1 MPAAAAARS
10 RRALR
15 AAGLEVQAS
24 IWSQEAA
31 AGAAAVAADVVLLCI
46 EPGAGGG
53 AARCARL
60 ARGAALDG
68 VPLVVVASAAEQDEL
83 ARCLELGADD
93 ALIVPVHERI
103 AVARVKGL
111 IEARRSRRMQLELA
125 GMLERGK
132 QAFGRSV
139 EALQRSAEAAA
150 DSEQRKRYLETHDG
164 LTGLANRGYFRE
176 AVRRTLGYARRY
188 GQKLAVLSINLD
200 HFERV
205 NENLGH
211 EAGDR
216 LLESVAERVR
226 ACVRGSDI
234 VARLGADDFAVLLTS
249 LSSRE
254 GATVVARKIQ
264 ESVAR
269 PHDGESGPVYVTPS
283 IGVSVFPDDG
293 ETPDA
298 VLRSADV
305 ALHRVKEQGRG
316 QYQFYSSEMKA
327 GSLEGM
333 RLEVLLRD
341 ALERREFV
349 LYYQPQIDVEK
360 RALIGCEALVRWI
373 HPEHGMISPGDFIP
387 IAEGNGLIV
396 SIGEWV
402 LREACAQ
409 KRRWERAGLGDFPI
423 AVNVS
428 RRQFRGP
435 DFERQ
440 VASVAP
446 RDRPRAGSPRDRD
459 HRERARSTTCSR
471 RSRSL
476 RCLRRM
482 GIGLAIDDF
491 GTGYSS
497 LSVLGQFPANRLKI
511 DQAFVRDIAREPRA
525 RGDHARGARGRR
537 RARARRRGGGRRDER
552 GARLPRRARLLAH
565 AGLPVRA
572 TGARRRV
579 RVHLGRRRRAPGLSD
594 QSLGAPAHLV
604 AIRLHVDHAG
614 RSSPRALGREADQS
628 GSRARPGRWRAPAR
642 ARRCATTSQK
652 WSSRP
657 WSPPECPNGEASM
670 WIVSRSSEPWRES
683 SITPRLQHAAQLALR
698 CRRCARVRRS
708 SDAVPC
714 TPSVAVRPLSNST
727 ATTWWSATS
736 LSQRKTQRAVVARR
750 ERAPRAP
757 RAPDPATRSLQGQWR
772 ARRSSGPR

>member
-1 MPAAAAARS
+1 MAPEARVLILDDS
-10 RRALR
+10 RGSARALAPALR

-24 IWSQEAA
+24 VWSQEAA

-60 ARGAALDG
+60 RAEAALDG
-68 VPLVVVASAAEQDEL
+68 VPLVVIATASEQDEL
-83 ARCLELGADD
+83 AGCLELGADD
-93 ALIVPVHERI
+93 ALIAPVHERI
-103 AVARVKGL
+103 AVARVKSL
-111 IEARRSRRMQLELA
+111 IEARRSRGMQLELA

-150 DSEQRKRYLETHDG
+150 DSERRKRYLETHDG

-269 PHDGESGPVYVTPS
+269 PHDGEAGPVYVTPS

-293 ETPDA
+293 DTPDA

-316 QYQFYSSEMKA
+316 QVQFYSSEMKA

-349 LYYQPQIDVEK
+349 LYYQPQVDVQK
-360 RALIGCEALVRWI
+360 RELIGCEALVRWI

-402 LREACAQ
+402 LREACRQNKEWQDRGLAP
-409 KRRWERAGLGDFPI
+409 RRM
-423 AVNVS
+423 AVNLS
-428 RRQFRGP
+428 ARQFADKAFLDTVVRVLEDTRLDP
-435 DFERQ
+435 KWLELEITESQVMRQ
-440 VASVAP
+440 TEGMILLLGRLS
-446 RDRPRAGSPRDRD
+446 
-459 HRERARSTTCSR
+459 E
-471 RSRSL
+471 
-476 RCLRRM
+476 M
-482 GIGLAIDDF
+482 GVHLAIDDF

-497 LSVLGQFPANRLKI
+497 LSYLKRLPIQKLKI
-511 DQAFVRDIAREPRA
+511 DQSFIRDITVDPNDAA
-525 RGDHARGARGRR
+525 I
-537 RARARRRGGGRRDER
+537 
-552 GARLPRRARLLAH
+552 
-565 AGLPVRA
+565 V
-572 TGARRRV
+572 
-579 RVHLGRRRRAPGLSD
+579 
-594 QSLGAPAHLV
+594 V
-604 AIRLHVDHAG
+604 AIINMARSLDLETIAEGVETAG
-614 RSSPRALGREADQS
+614 
-628 GSRARPGRWRAPAR
+628 
-642 ARRCATTSQK
+642 
-652 WSSRP
+652 
-657 WSPPECPNGEASM
+657 
-670 WIVSRSSEPWRES
+670 
-683 SITPRLQHAAQLALR
+683 QLALLR
-698 CRRCARVRRS
+698 EKGCRTGQGFYFSAPVSAESVYLLLRQNNLYSREATPAR
-708 SDAVPC
+708 
-714 TPSVAVRPLSNST
+714 
-727 ATTWWSATS
+727 
-736 LSQRKTQRAVVARR
+736 
-750 ERAPRAP
+750 
-757 RAPDPATRSLQGQWR
+757 
-772 ARRSSGPR
+772 

>member
-1 MPAAAAARS
+1 MAPEARVLILDDS
-10 RRALR
+10 RGSARALAPALR

-24 IWSQEAA
+24 VWSQEAA

-60 ARGAALDG
+60 RAEAALDG
-68 VPLVVVASAAEQDEL
+68 VPLVVIATASEQDEL
-83 ARCLELGADD
+83 AGCLELGADD
-93 ALIVPVHERI
+93 ALIAPVHERI
-103 AVARVKGL
+103 AVARVKSL
-111 IEARRSRRMQLELA
+111 IEARRSRGMQLELA

-150 DSEQRKRYLETHDG
+150 DSERRKRYLETHDG

-269 PHDGESGPVYVTPS
+269 PHDGEAGPVYVTPS

-293 ETPDA
+293 DTPDA

-316 QYQFYSSEMKA
+316 QVQFYSSEMKA

-349 LYYQPQIDVEK
+349 LYYQPQVDVQK
-360 RALIGCEALVRWI
+360 RELIGCEALVRWI

-402 LREACAQ
+402 LREACEQ
-409 KRRWERAGLGDFPI
+409 KRRWERAGLGDFTM

-435 DFERQ
+435 EFEAQ
-440 VASVAP
+440 VASAL
-446 RDRPRAGSPRDRD
+446 RDTGLRPDRLEMEVTENALVD
-459 HRERARSTTCSR
+459 DVQQTL
-471 RSRSL
+471 RSL
-476 RCLRRM
+476 LCLRRM
-482 GIGLAIDDF
+482 GLGLAIDDF

-497 LSVLGQFPANRLKI
+497 LSVLAQFPANRLKI
-511 DQAFVRDIAREPRA
+511 DQAFVRDIAREPR
-525 RGDHARGARGRR
+525 
-537 RARARRRGGGRRDER
+537 RA
-552 GARLPRRARLLAH
+552 
-565 AGLPVRA
+565 
-572 TGARRRV
+572 
-579 RVHLGRRRRAPGLSD
+579 
-594 QSLGAPAHLV
+594 
-604 AIRLHVDHAG
+604 AI
-614 RSSPRALGREADQS
+614 
-628 GSRARPGRWRAPAR
+628 
-642 ARRCATTSQK
+642 T
-652 WSSRP
+652 
-657 WSPPECPNGEASM
+657 
-670 WIVSRSSEPWRES
+670 
-683 SITPRLQHAAQLALR
+683 
-698 CRRCARVRRS
+698 
-708 SDAVPC
+708 
-714 TPSVAVRPLSNST
+714 
-727 ATTWWSATS
+727 
-736 LSQRKTQRAVVARR
+736 RAVVAVASELGLDVVAEGVETSA
-750 ERAPRAP
+750 ERDFLAELGCSRMQGYLFGRPVPAEEF
-757 RAPDPATRSLQGQWR
+757 AATWADGGELPD
-772 ARRSSGPR
+772 

>member
-1 MPAAAAARS
+1 MAPEARVLILDDS
-10 RRALR
+10 RGSARALAPALR

-24 IWSQEAA
+24 VWAQEAA

-60 ARGAALDG
+60 RAEAALDG
-68 VPLVVVASAAEQDEL
+68 VPLVVIATASEQDEL
-83 ARCLELGADD
+83 AGCLELGADD
-93 ALIVPVHERI
+93 ALIAPVHERI
-103 AVARVKGL
+103 AVARVKSL
-111 IEARRSRRMQLELA
+111 IEARRSRGMQLELA

-150 DSEQRKRYLETHDG
+150 DSERRKRYLETHDG

-269 PHDGESGPVYVTPS
+269 PHDGEAGPVYVTPS

-293 ETPDA
+293 DTPDA

-349 LYYQPQIDVEK
+349 LYYQPQVDVQK
-360 RALIGCEALVRWI
+360 RELIGCEALVRWI

-402 LREACAQ
+402 LREACEQ
-409 KRRWERAGLGDFPI
+409 KRRWERAGLGDFTM

-435 DFERQ
+435 EFEAQ
-440 VASVAP
+440 VASAL
-446 RDRPRAGSPRDRD
+446 RDTGLRPDRLEMEVTENALVD
-459 HRERARSTTCSR
+459 DVQQTL
-471 RSRSL
+471 RSL
-476 RCLRRM
+476 LCLRRM
-482 GIGLAIDDF
+482 GLGLAIDDF

-497 LSVLGQFPANRLKI
+497 LSVLAQFPANRLKI
-511 DQAFVRDIAREPRA
+511 DQAFVRDIAREPR
-525 RGDHARGARGRR
+525 
-537 RARARRRGGGRRDER
+537 RA
-552 GARLPRRARLLAH
+552 
-565 AGLPVRA
+565 
-572 TGARRRV
+572 
-579 RVHLGRRRRAPGLSD
+579 
-594 QSLGAPAHLV
+594 
-604 AIRLHVDHAG
+604 AI
-614 RSSPRALGREADQS
+614 
-628 GSRARPGRWRAPAR
+628 
-642 ARRCATTSQK
+642 T
-652 WSSRP
+652 
-657 WSPPECPNGEASM
+657 
-670 WIVSRSSEPWRES
+670 
-683 SITPRLQHAAQLALR
+683 
-698 CRRCARVRRS
+698 
-708 SDAVPC
+708 
-714 TPSVAVRPLSNST
+714 
-727 ATTWWSATS
+727 
-736 LSQRKTQRAVVARR
+736 RAVVAVASELGLDVVAEGVETSA
-750 ERAPRAP
+750 ERDFLAELGCSRMQGYLFGRPVPAEEF
-757 RAPDPATRSLQGQWR
+757 AATWADGGELPD
-772 ARRSSGPR
+772 

>member
-1 MPAAAAARS
+1 MAAEARVLILDDSRGSARS
-10 RRALR
+10 LAPALR

-24 IWSQEAA
+24 VWSQEAA

-60 ARGAALDG
+60 RAEAALDG
-68 VPLVVVASAAEQDEL
+68 VPLVVIATAAEQDEL
-83 ARCLELGADD
+83 AGCLEFGADD
-93 ALIVPVHERI
+93 ALIAPVHERI

-150 DSEQRKRYLETHDG
+150 DSERRKRYLETHDG

-211 EAGDR
+211 DAGDR

-293 ETPDA
+293 DTPDA

-316 QYQFYSSEMKA
+316 QVQFYSSEMKA

-341 ALERREFV
+341 ALERHEFV
-349 LYYQPQIDVEK
+349 LFYQPQIDVQK
-360 RALIGCEALVRWI
+360 RELIGCEALVRWI

-387 IAEGNGLIV
+387 IAEGNGVIV

-402 LREACAQ
+402 LREACEQ
-409 KRRWERAGLGDFPI
+409 KRRWERAGLGDFTM

-435 DFERQ
+435 EFEAQ
-440 VASVAP
+440 VASAL
-446 RDRPRAGSPRDRD
+446 RDTGLRPDRLEMEVTENALVD
-459 HRERARSTTCSR
+459 DVQQTL
-471 RSRSL
+471 RSL
-476 RCLRRM
+476 LCLRRM

-497 LSVLGQFPANRLKI
+497 LSVLAQFPANRLKI
-511 DQAFVRDIAREPRA
+511 DQAFVRDIAREPR
-525 RGDHARGARGRR
+525 
-537 RARARRRGGGRRDER
+537 RAAITRAVLAVAGELGLDVVAEGVETSDER
-552 GARLPRRARLLAH
+552 DFLAELGCSRMQGYLFGRPVPAEEFAATWADGGELP
-565 AGLPVRA
+565 
-572 TGARRRV
+572 
-579 RVHLGRRRRAPGLSD
+579 D
-594 QSLGAPAHLV
+594 
-604 AIRLHVDHAG
+604 
-614 RSSPRALGREADQS
+614 
-628 GSRARPGRWRAPAR
+628 
-642 ARRCATTSQK
+642 
-652 WSSRP
+652 
-657 WSPPECPNGEASM
+657 
-670 WIVSRSSEPWRES
+670 
-683 SITPRLQHAAQLALR
+683 
-698 CRRCARVRRS
+698 
-708 SDAVPC
+708 
-714 TPSVAVRPLSNST
+714 
-727 ATTWWSATS
+727 
-736 LSQRKTQRAVVARR
+736 
-750 ERAPRAP
+750 
-757 RAPDPATRSLQGQWR
+757 
-772 ARRSSGPR
+772 

>member
-1 MPAAAAARS
+1 MAPEARVLILDDS
-10 RRALR
+10 RGSARALAPALR

-24 IWSQEAA
+24 VWSQEAA

-60 ARGAALDG
+60 RAEAALDG
-68 VPLVVVASAAEQDEL
+68 VPLVVIATASEQDEL
-83 ARCLELGADD
+83 AGCLELGADD
-93 ALIVPVHERI
+93 ALIAPVHERI
-103 AVARVKGL
+103 AVARVKSL
-111 IEARRSRRMQLELA
+111 IEARRSRGMQLELA

-150 DSEQRKRYLETHDG
+150 DSERRKRYLETHDG

-269 PHDGESGPVYVTPS
+269 PHDGEAGPVYVTPS

-293 ETPDA
+293 DTPDA

-349 LYYQPQIDVEK
+349 LYYQPQVDVQK
-360 RALIGCEALVRWI
+360 RELIGCEALVRWI

-402 LREACAQ
+402 LREACEQ
-409 KRRWERAGLGDFPI
+409 KRRWERAGLGDFTM

-435 DFERQ
+435 EFEAQ
-440 VASVAP
+440 VASAL
-446 RDRPRAGSPRDRD
+446 RDTGLRPDRLEMEVTENALVD
-459 HRERARSTTCSR
+459 DVQQTL
-471 RSRSL
+471 RSL
-476 RCLRRM
+476 LCLRRM
-482 GIGLAIDDF
+482 GLGLAIDDF

-497 LSVLGQFPANRLKI
+497 LSVLAQFPANRLKI
-511 DQAFVRDIAREPRA
+511 DQAFVRDIAREPR
-525 RGDHARGARGRR
+525 
-537 RARARRRGGGRRDER
+537 RA
-552 GARLPRRARLLAH
+552 
-565 AGLPVRA
+565 
-572 TGARRRV
+572 
-579 RVHLGRRRRAPGLSD
+579 
-594 QSLGAPAHLV
+594 
-604 AIRLHVDHAG
+604 AI
-614 RSSPRALGREADQS
+614 
-628 GSRARPGRWRAPAR
+628 
-642 ARRCATTSQK
+642 T
-652 WSSRP
+652 
-657 WSPPECPNGEASM
+657 
-670 WIVSRSSEPWRES
+670 
-683 SITPRLQHAAQLALR
+683 
-698 CRRCARVRRS
+698 
-708 SDAVPC
+708 
-714 TPSVAVRPLSNST
+714 
-727 ATTWWSATS
+727 
-736 LSQRKTQRAVVARR
+736 RAVVAVASELGLDVVAEGVETSA
-750 ERAPRAP
+750 ERDFLAELGCSRMQGYLFGRPVPAEEF
-757 RAPDPATRSLQGQWR
+757 AATWADGGELPD
-772 ARRSSGPR
+772 